1 LVRSVI
7 GKSRGLAGEDPRRAI
22 LFETSV
28 SPTDRWDMMLR
39 TKNMTDR
46 DTGGGT
52 IAAGF
57 ARALMELAVSKG
69 ADRKALAERSGIPL
83 AELEDQ
89 DNRIALER
97 YVALMRAGQEFDPAL
112 ALHFGEAFEIT
123 ELSIVGL
130 IGQACETVADAFAQ
144 LGRYNRLMID
154 VEIEGPGDERLV
166 LSRIGGRHWLI
177 DRRRNPNEFPEI
189 TESSFARMICMS
201 RRLGNAQIIKA
212 VHVTHAPPAY
222 RAEYDRIFQIPVT
235 FESDKNALL
244 MADGSWMNQR
254 LAPSPRYVFGVL
266 SAHADALLAEL
277 EASKTIRG
285 RIESL
290 LLPVLHTGDIGM
302 DGIARR
308 MGLSRKTLFRK
319 LKAEGASFEQVL
331 DELRHRLALDY
342 LSARKVSVNETAYLT
357 GFSEPAAFS
366 RAFKRWTGT
375 SPRDAR
381 AKR

>member
-1 LVRSVI
+1 
-7 GKSRGLAGEDPRRAI
+7 
-22 LFETSV
+22 
-28 SPTDRWDMMLR
+28 MMLR
-39 TKNMTDR
+39 IKNMIDR

-57 ARALMELAVSKG
+57 ARALLELAVSKG
-69 ADRKALAERSGIPL
+69 ADRKRLAERAGIPL

-89 DNRIALER
+89 DNRISFAK
-97 YVALMRAGQEFDPAL
+97 YVALMRAGQELSRDPAL

-130 IGQACETVADAFAQ
+130 MGQACETVGDAFAQ

-154 VEIEGPGDERLV
+154 VDVEGPDEERLV
-166 LSRIGGRHWLI
+166 LSRVAGQLWLI
-177 DRRRNPNEFPEI
+177 DRRRNSNEFPEI

-201 RRLGNAQIIKA
+201 RRLGNAGIIKA
-212 VHVTHAPPAY
+212 VHVTHAAPAY
-222 RAEYDRIFQIPVT
+222 RAEYDRIFQIPVI

-254 LAPSPRYVFGVL
+254 LAQSPRYVFGVL
-266 SAHADALLAEL
+266 SAHADALLKEL
-277 EASKTIRG
+277 ETSKTIRG
-285 RIESL
+285 RVESL
-290 LLPVLHTGDIGM
+290 LLPVIHTGDIRM
-302 DGIARR
+302 DSIASR

-375 SPRDAR
+375 SPRDVRSKNPPAP
-381 AKR
+381 